1 MFKYQILLPGVP
13 VTSERG
19 ALGWCTVALIR
30 MGEKTILFDTGSY
43 GDRALLLNRL
53 AEIDLSIDQID
64 MVFVSHLH
72 FDHFINAEIFSKSE
86 IFVPERDVE
95 YVVSGEFRDR
105 GDTYV
110 PELYVKTM
118 QERLI
123 PVKDGQEILSGLE
136 VISLPGH
143 TPGTLG
149 LIYKKEG
156 VVFASDAVKN
166 AWEFMQEIPP
176 PSFYSEKEA
185 LTSYKTIRQK
195 ARIIIPGHD
204 NPFSLK
210 PDGHID
216 YLASERTVINAFVYP
231 EKGKKTIPLP

>member
-1 MFKYQILLPGVP
+1 MFKYQIILPGVP

-30 MGEKTILFDTGSY
+30 MEKKTILFDTGSY
-43 GDRALLLNRL
+43 GDRAPLLNRL
-53 AEIDLSIDQID
+53 AEIGLNIDHID

-86 IFVPERDVE
+86 IFVPERDIE
-95 YVVSGEFRDR
+95 YVISGEFRDR

-110 PELYVKTM
+110 PELFVKAM
-118 QERLI
+118 QKRLT

-143 TPGTLG
+143 TPGTIG
-149 LIYKKEG
+149 LFYKREG

-166 AWEFMQEIPP
+166 VWEFMQEIPP
-176 PSFYSEKEA
+176 ASFYSEKDA
-185 LTSYKTIRQK
+185 LANYKTIRQK

-204 NPFSLK
+204 NPFRLN
-210 PDGHID
+210 PDGLIE
-216 YLASERTVINAFVYP
+216 YLASEQTSINAFFYP
-231 EKGKKTIPLP
+231 EKGKRTIHLP